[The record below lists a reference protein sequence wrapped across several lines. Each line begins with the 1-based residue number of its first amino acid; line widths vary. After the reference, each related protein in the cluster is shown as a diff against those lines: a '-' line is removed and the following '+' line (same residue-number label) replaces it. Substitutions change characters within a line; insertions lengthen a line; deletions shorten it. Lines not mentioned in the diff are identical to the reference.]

1 MATFSY
7 GNKNLTASFSVNTY
21 NQQILVITNPEGVEL
36 HVKNGDR
43 KAIKKDSQ
51 GNSRGIDLEEPRR
64 KDFYDRLIREARKV
78 AEKEENDRNA
88 KDAFNQRVD
97 EEYRNNA
104 ESVFNQQVDREYEA
118 QVDFNKT
125 LNIAVVGNVS
135 SGKSSLINALL
146 MRTRENTVADVGA
159 ISGVTTK
166 LNILKLNDER
176 VRLIDSPGLGDI
188 RQENSAV
195 TREFLK
201 HIDIGMLVVTGSAD
215 ASQKQYFD
223 ELRANCTRVFLV
235 LNKCDQWDNY
245 KPQAL
250 EDVKEQ
256 WKQCLGVDKIYA
268 VCALGY
274 DKQLPDDFPL
284 DIRGVNELRENIEVF
299 LDSEGKKLLL
309 ARHMGDKK
317 TYAKGIIV
325 TAVAAVGFEALLP
338 GKAFFITA
346 TQMAAITS
354 LYYLYTGT
362 ILSKGAVLALLPVFA
377 GQAAATTVF
386 LFFVSFIPPTGI
398 LEVPAA
404 ITAISITSAM
414 LAAVNFVLS
423 SGIDLTEKDT
433 TEILKAKFN
442 EYRNRVGRILKRLG
456 MTDIRNLG
464 SINFKDIIDGL
475 F

>member
-1 MATFSY
+1 MAAFSY
-7 GNKNLTASFSVNTY
+7 GNKILNTSFSVNAN
-21 NQQILVITNPEGVEL
+21 NQKILVITNPEGVEL

-51 GNSRGIDLEEPRR
+51 GNSREIDLEEPQR
-64 KDFYDRLIREARKV
+64 KDFYARLIREARKV
-78 AEKEENDRNA
+78 AEQEENDRNA
-88 KDAFNQRVD
+88 KDTFNERVD

-146 MRTRENTVADVGA
+146 MRTRKNPVADVGA
-159 ISGVTTK
+159 TSGVTTK
-166 LNILKLNDER
+166 LNILRLNDER

-188 RQENSAV
+188 RQKNSAV

-201 HIDIGMLVVTGSAD
+201 HIDIGILVVTGSAD

-223 ELRANCTRVFLV
+223 DLRANCTSVFLV

-256 WKQCLGVDKIYA
+256 WKQCLGVDKIYP

-274 DKQLPDDFPL
+274 DNQMPDDFPL
-284 DIRGVNELRENIEVF
+284 DIRGVNELREDIDVF
-299 LDSEGKKLLL
+299 LDSEGKKHLF

-317 TYAKGIIV
+317 PYAKVIII
-325 TAVAAVGFEALLP
+325 AAVSAVGIQAIFP
-338 GKAFFITA
+338 GRAAFITA
-346 TQMAAITS
+346 TQIGAIVS
-354 LYYLYTGT
+354 LYYLYTGN
-362 ILSKGAVLALLPVFA
+362 ILSKGTALALLPVFI
-377 GQAAATTVF
+377 GQSLATNIF
-386 LFFVSFIPPTGI
+386 LWVSSILPPTGVV
-398 LEVPAA
+398 EVSAA
-404 ITAISITSAM
+404 ITATSITYAM
-414 LAAVNFVLS
+414 LAAVDFVLS
-423 SGIDLTEKDT
+423 SGLDLTEKD
-433 TEILKAKFN
+433 ILKNKYN
-442 EYRNRVGRILKRLG
+442 EYKNLLGSILKRLG
-456 MTDIRNLG
+456 MTDVRKLG
-464 SINFKDIIDGL
+464 SLNFKDIIDGL